1 MTNNTIKVP
10 FKVSARTAK
19 LIGLENFSTE
29 EGAVIELVKNTY
41 DADAKNC
48 IIIFDLKKKKV
59 KEKNEKEEEFEVEK
73 FDKEN
78 SSIYIFDNGV
88 GMNDKIIQNQWMTI
102 GTDNKLY
109 EHTTEGGRVKTGA
122 KGIGRFALNRLGMLT
137 SMTSLPNLLEVI
149 DEENSEIEKESEE
162 SLKTRLIEN
171 ITNASFDWTVD
182 WKDFDKKGAT
192 VSDVEA
198 VLSAKENLNLKQ
210 EFLKRFSSYPKIK
223 EVLEQIDFKSGTAIE
238 ITELN
243 DEWNEEKLR
252 KLFGN
257 LEMLLPPEEQ
267 NDFNIDLFLLN
278 NLQEFGNVKRAY
290 YDDYDYRINASYCQ
304 DNDKTLRVKI
314 YRNELDLDALEKKYS
329 EVFEFD
335 LMKKSP
341 YRLEDFK
348 NEKIELNI
356 PIEKLTSDEVDKDL
370 LERIGRFDFTFY
382 FLKNTISDDKDDGDL
397 KKYPY
402 NSINSANR
410 KSWLKKFGGI
420 KIFRD
425 DFRIRPYGENGDD
438 WLRLGERQAQSPGG
452 AGQRLGGYRI
462 RPNQI
467 AGTIKISRLHNASF
481 QDKSGREGLIE
492 NDEFELFKNIIREI
506 ISLFERDRNVIMYNL
521 SELHKIKNEEAE
533 KLRQGKEEAERIR
546 KQKEQREQEKAN
558 SESKSGENNS
568 SEEKKQYSENEE
580 NMAEAI
586 FILEKENDKKD
597 DEIRLLRSLASVGL
611 IVSSFAHELHNL
623 KNRLVPRTK
632 FLEEEMQK
640 YIDKD
645 IFIDKSKYENPYYML
660 DLIKKEDLK
669 LQHWLVYSLNTLKRD
684 KRERKNVNLN
694 KYFEDFKSIWQNS
707 LTDRKITF
715 EFKEDATDQCI
726 IRAFEI
732 DLDCIF
738 NNLLSNSLNALKG
751 VSDGEKKISI
761 SCQNVNDNI
770 EILFSDNGKGL
781 DNKYKDNPEQ
791 IFDLFES
798 SKVDQYGNVIGTGLG
813 LSMVQT
819 IISEYNNSTI
829 KIIESTKGLSF
840 KITFKLR
847 K

>member
-1 MTNNTIKVP
+1 
-10 FKVSARTAK
+10 
-19 LIGLENFSTE
+19 
-29 EGAVIELVKNTY
+29 
-41 DADAKNC
+41 
-48 IIIFDLKKKKV
+48 
-59 KEKNEKEEEFEVEK
+59 
-73 FDKEN
+73 
-78 SSIYIFDNGV
+78 
-88 GMNDKIIQNQWMTI
+88 
-102 GTDNKLY
+102 
-109 EHTTEGGRVKTGA
+109 VKTGA

-162 SLKTRLIEN
+162 SLKTKLIEN

-243 DEWNEEKLR
+243 DEWNEEKLS

-290 YDDYDYRINASYCQ
+290 YDDYDYKINASYCQ
-304 DNDKTLRVKI
+304 DDDKTLKVEI
-314 YRNELDLDALEKKYS
+314 YRSELDLDALEKKYP

-370 LERIGRFDFTFY
+370 LERIGKFDFTFY

-410 KSWLKKFGGI
+410 KSWIKKFGGI

-467 AGTIKISRLHNASF
+467 AGTIKISRFHNASF

-521 SELHKIKNEEAE
+521 S
-533 KLRQGKEEAERIR
+533 
-546 KQKEQREQEKAN
+546 
-558 SESKSGENNS
+558 
-568 SEEKKQYSENEE
+568 
-580 NMAEAI
+580 
-586 FILEKENDKKD
+586 
-597 DEIRLLRSLASVGL
+597 
-611 IVSSFAHELHNL
+611 
-623 KNRLVPRTK
+623 
-632 FLEEEMQK
+632 
-640 YIDKD
+640 
-645 IFIDKSKYENPYYML
+645 
-660 DLIKKEDLK
+660 
-669 LQHWLVYSLNTLKRD
+669 
-684 KRERKNVNLN
+684 
-694 KYFEDFKSIWQNS
+694 
-707 LTDRKITF
+707 
-715 EFKEDATDQCI
+715 
-726 IRAFEI
+726 
-732 DLDCIF
+732 
-738 NNLLSNSLNALKG
+738 
-751 VSDGEKKISI
+751 
-761 SCQNVNDNI
+761 
-770 EILFSDNGKGL
+770 
-781 DNKYKDNPEQ
+781 
-791 IFDLFES
+791 
-798 SKVDQYGNVIGTGLG
+798 
-813 LSMVQT
+813 
-819 IISEYNNSTI
+819 
-829 KIIESTKGLSF
+829 
-840 KITFKLR
+840 
-847 K
+847 

>member
-1 MTNNTIKVP
+1 MTNNAIKVP

-59 KEKNEKEEEFEVEK
+59 KEKNEKGEEVEVEK

-78 SSIYIFDNGV
+78 SNIYIFDNGV

-149 DEENSEIEKESEE
+149 DEESSEIEKDSEE
-162 SLKTRLIEN
+162 EPKTKLIEN
-171 ITNASFDWTVD
+171 ITNTSFDWTVD

-198 VLSAKENLNLKQ
+198 VLSAKDNLNLKQ
-210 EFLKRFSSYPKIK
+210 EFVKRFSSYPKIK
-223 EVLEQIDFKSGTAIE
+223 KLLEQIDFKSGTVIE

-243 DEWNEEKLR
+243 DEWNEDKLS

-290 YDDYDYRINASYCQ
+290 YDDYDYKINASYCQ
-304 DNDKTLRVKI
+304 DNGKTLKVEI
-314 YRNELDLDALEKKYS
+314 YRSELDLDALEKKYP

-356 PIEKLTSDEVDKDL
+356 PIEKLTSEEVDKNL
-370 LERIGRFDFTFY
+370 LERIGKFDFTFY
-382 FLKNTISDDKDDGDL
+382 FLKNTISDDKEDGDL

-467 AGTIKISRLHNASF
+467 AGTIKISRLHNSSF

-492 NDEFELFKNIIREI
+492 NDEFKLFKNIIREI
-506 ISLFERDRNVIMYNL
+506 ISLFERDRNVIMYSL

-533 KLRQGKEEAERIR
+533 KLREGKEEAE
-546 KQKEQREQEKAN
+546 KFKNENGDGNTKTN
-558 SESKSGENNS
+558 FSDGTDYSGS
-568 SEEKKQYSENEE
+568 AKKL
-580 NMAEAI
+580 ADA
-586 FILEKENDKKD
+586 FVILEKENEKKD

-632 FLEEEMQK
+632 FLEEEMSK
-640 YIDKD
+640 HIDKNL
-645 IFIDKSKYENPYYML
+645 FEGKPKYENPYYML
-660 DLIKKEDLK
+660 DLIKQEDLK

-694 KYFEDFKSIWQNS
+694 KYFEDFRSIWQNS

-715 EFKEDATDQCI
+715 EFRGDATDQCV

-738 NNLLSNSLNALKG
+738 NNLLSNALNALKG
-751 VSDGEKKISI
+751 FSDIEKKISI

-813 LSMVQT
+813 LSIVQT
-819 IISEYNNSTI
+819 IISEYSNSTI
-829 KIIESTKGLSF
+829 KIIESSKGLSF
-840 KITFKLR
+840 KITFKIR